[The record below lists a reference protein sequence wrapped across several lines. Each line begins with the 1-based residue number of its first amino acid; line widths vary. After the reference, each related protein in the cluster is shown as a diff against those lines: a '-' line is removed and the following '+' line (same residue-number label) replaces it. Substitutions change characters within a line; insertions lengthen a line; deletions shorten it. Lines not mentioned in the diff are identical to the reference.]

1 MAKQSPSS
9 RRHERTREMILQAAQ
24 EIILEEGLIA
34 FSMRRLADKVDY
46 SPAALYKYFA
56 NKDEI
61 MEELRQKVF
70 QMEANFSAERMQ
82 NNLPLDALLIESGL
96 TYLEFSRAYPQY
108 YELMMGA
115 GGLFPA
121 NMDEFFE
128 HENFKGLV
136 DLIETGVKS
145 GEFRLLKD
153 FDAKKTALL
162 FWFLPH
168 AISTLRAT
176 LMHNCPD
183 EFEKRAVEVMMALV
197 ENIRVPK
204 A

>member
-1 MAKQSPSS
+1 MSDQTPSS
-9 RRHERTREMILQAAQ
+9 RRHERTRESILQAAQ
-24 EIILEEGLIA
+24 EIILEDGLLA
-34 FSMRRLADKVDY
+34 FSMRKLAEKVDY
-46 SPAALYKYFA
+46 SPAALYKYFT
-56 NKDEI
+56 NKEEI
-61 MEELRQKVF
+61 LEELRQQVF

-82 NNLPLDALLIESGL
+82 GNLPPDALLIESGL
-96 TYLEFSRAYPQY
+96 TYLEFSRSYPQY
-108 YELMMGA
+108 YELMMSA

-128 HENFKGLV
+128 HENFKGMI
-136 DLIETGVKS
+136 DLIENGVKS
-145 GEFRLLKD
+145 GDFRLLKG
-153 FDAKKTALL
+153 FDAKHTALL

-183 EFEKRAVEVMMALV
+183 EFEKQALEVMMALV
-197 ENIRVPK
+197 QNISVTK